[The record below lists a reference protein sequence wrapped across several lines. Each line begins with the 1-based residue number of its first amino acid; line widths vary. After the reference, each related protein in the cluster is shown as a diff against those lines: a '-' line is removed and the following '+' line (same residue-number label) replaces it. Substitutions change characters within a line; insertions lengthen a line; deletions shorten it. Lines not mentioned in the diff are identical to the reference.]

1 MKDRGRNDGAGGAP
15 KTVALTIARLGA
27 AAGVGVETVRY
38 YQRRGLLDVP
48 ASAGGVRRYDEGDV
62 RRLRF
67 IRRAQAAGFTLEE
80 ISELLALDRTDDR
93 ARVRQLAGERLAA
106 LDARIAELESS
117 RAALERLRAT
127 CASGDKGPCPILEAF
142 DGVDGHCA

>member
-1 MKDRGRNDGAGGAP
+1 MNVAVP
-15 KTVALTIARLGA
+15 KKSEMTIARLGA

-38 YQRRGLLDVP
+38 YQRRGLLAVP
-48 ASAGGVRRYDEGDV
+48 ASAGAVRRYGAEDV

-80 ISELLALDRTDDR
+80 IGELLALDRTGDR
-93 ARVRQLAGERLAA
+93 ARVRELAGARLAA
-106 LDARIAELESS
+106 LDARIAELEAS

-127 CASGDKGPCPILEAF
+127 CAAGSKGPCPILEAF
-142 DGVDGHCA
+142 DGA